1 MSVKEIELFKIR
13 DAYKMVS
20 KNNMLRECVF
30 EHRTLDEQVAAMLRR
45 MNFGPT
51 SWTP

>member
-30 EHRTLDEQVAAMLRR
+30 D
-45 MNFGPT
+45 P
-51 SWTP
+51 P

>member
-20 KNNMLRECVF
+20 KNNMLRECVCIWSTVGNLF
-30 EHRTLDEQVAAMLRR
+30 MY
-45 MNFGPT
+45 
-51 SWTP
+51 